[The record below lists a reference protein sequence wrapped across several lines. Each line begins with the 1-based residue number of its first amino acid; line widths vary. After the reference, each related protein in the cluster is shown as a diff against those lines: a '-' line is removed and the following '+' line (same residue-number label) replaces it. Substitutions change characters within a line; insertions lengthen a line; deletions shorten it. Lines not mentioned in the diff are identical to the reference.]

1 MKKVLFSILAF
12 SFFTLTNAQPPE
24 GLASAGMNF
33 GAKVTA
39 DAAIDINELDAALK
53 GKESVDIKIKGKVV
67 EVCQKEGCWI
77 KMETKDGKIMVKM
90 NDHAFLV
97 PLDMN
102 GKTIV
107 VEGNAKMK
115 TTSVAELKHYAE
127 DAGKSKKEIAKIKEP
142 KKEISFNALGILVL

>member
-1 MKKVLFSILAF
+1 MKKFLLSVLALG
-12 SFFTLTNAQPPE
+12 FFTLTNAQPPE
-24 GLASAGMNF
+24 GLASAGMTF

-39 DAAIDINELDAALK
+39 DGAVDINDLNAALK

-77 KMETKDGKIMVKM
+77 KMETKDGTLMVKM

-97 PLDMN
+97 PIDMN
-102 GKTIV
+102 SKTIV

-115 TTSVAELKHYAE
+115 TTSVSELKHYAE
-127 DAGKSKKEIAKIKEP
+127 DAGKSKEEIAKIKEP
-142 KKEISFNALGILVL
+142 KKEVSFNALGILVL